1 MLSVGATENGPAPH
15 TKTPRETVYLA
26 SARAR
31 GARTK
36 GCAETRPEEHGFQ
49 HPLEQEIRYAW
60 PAGSGAS
67 CAAPCSQTD
76 AHTPSQL
83 SISTYTQGVKRAW
96 WALQENQKNASLQ
109 TRLVGHMVRAVPL
122 GGGGKGDAA
131 RLLASSVQAALS
143 IAGPTCSTMGK
154 RLARPLYDPR
164 SAQRRPLGPVRFS

>member
-1 MLSVGATENGPAPH
+1 MGATENGSAPH
-15 TKTPRETVYLA
+15 TKTQRETVYLA

-49 HPLEQEIRYAW
+49 HPLEQEIRYEWARGVGCQLRG
-60 PAGSGAS
+60 PVL
-67 CAAPCSQTD
+67 TNTRT
-76 AHTPSQL
+76 HTPLQL
-83 SISTYTQGVKRAW
+83 SITTYTQGVKRAW

-109 TRLVGHMVRAVPL
+109 SRLVGHMVRAVPL

-143 IAGPTCSTMGK
+143 IAGPTCSTMDK

>member
-1 MLSVGATENGPAPH
+1 MGQSRTPKLHGKRCTSQVRGRAGRAQKAARKRAPKNTDFNIHWSKKFGTNG
-15 TKTPRETVYLA
+15 
-26 SARAR
+26 
-31 GARTK
+31 
-36 GCAETRPEEHGFQ
+36 
-49 HPLEQEIRYAW
+49 

-67 CAAPCSQTD
+67 CAAPRSQTD

-109 TRLVGHMVRAVPL
+109 SRLVGHMVRAVPL

-143 IAGPTCSTMGK
+143 IAGPTCSTMDK